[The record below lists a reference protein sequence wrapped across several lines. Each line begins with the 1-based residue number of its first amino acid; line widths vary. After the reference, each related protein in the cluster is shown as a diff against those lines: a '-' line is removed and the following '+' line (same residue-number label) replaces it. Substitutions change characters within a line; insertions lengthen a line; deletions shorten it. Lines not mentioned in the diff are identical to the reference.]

1 MAERT
6 GSTFALRYRVSAAI
20 GAAPAAVWARLVDAA
35 GFPSWN
41 STVERIDGEIALGRK
56 LAIRVPAA
64 PGRVFTPRVVELVP
78 GRRMVWRDGFAPMFQ
93 GTRTFT
99 LTPAERGSS
108 VFAMEEEFRGL
119 MLPLIR
125 GSLPDFGPIF
135 DRYAADLKRACEGA
149 GA

>member
-1 MAERT
+1 MTERT

-20 GAAPAAVWARLVDAA
+20 RAAPGAVWALLVDAP
-35 GFPSWN
+35 GFPRWN
-41 STVERIDGEIALGRK
+41 STVERIDGEIALGNR

-64 PGRVFTPRVVELVP
+64 PGRIFTPRVVGLEP

-99 LTPAERGSS
+99 VTPGEGGGA
-108 VFAMEEEFRGL
+108 VFGMEEEFRGL

-149 GA
+149 GG